1 MADPDHP
8 SEQESVAEFVGDHEI
23 TSYVEMV
30 ELEAVDA
37 PAPSKENKSVDSVSV
52 LDCIEKFS
60 QMEQLVE
67 EKEQ

>member
-1 MADPDHP
+1 
-8 SEQESVAEFVGDHEI
+8 
-23 TSYVEMV
+23 MV

-60 QMEQLVE
+60 QMEQLE
-67 EKEQ
+67 EKEQWYAMNSFVFENRRTLIAVHRN

>member
-1 MADPDHP
+1 
-8 SEQESVAEFVGDHEI
+8 
-23 TSYVEMV
+23 MV

-60 QMEQLVE
+60 EMEQLE
-67 EKEQ
+67 GKEQ